1 MEDPIVQR
9 LFALQDLG
17 YRDFQAKLMPTVDP
31 KTVIGVRT
39 PDLRKLARSL
49 RGTPEAA
56 EFLAALPHRY
66 YEENNLHGFLICDQK
81 GFAETIA
88 ALDAFL
94 PFVDN
99 WATCD
104 LMAPRAFQ
112 ARPAD
117 LPDHIR
123 RWLRDGRC
131 YTVRFGV
138 GMLLKYYLDEAFLP
152 EHLQWVSEVCCE
164 EYYVNM
170 MVAWYFATALA
181 KQPDATLPWI
191 AEGRLP
197 CWVHN
202 KTIQKAV
209 ESYRIPPEQKE
220 MLRGLRRRE
229 K

>member
-1 MEDPIVQR
+1 MSDTIVQR
-9 LFALQDLG
+9 LFALQDAG
-17 YRDFQAKLMPTVDP
+17 YRDFQAKLMPTVD
-31 KTVIGVRT
+31 KETVIGVRT

-49 RGTPEAA
+49 RGTPVAA
-56 EFLAALPHRY
+56 AFLSGLPHTY
-66 YEENNLHGFLICDQK
+66 YEENNLHGLLISD
-81 GFAETIA
+81 FRDYDETVA

-94 PFVDN
+94 PHVDN

-104 LMAPRAFQ
+104 LLAPRAFHP
-112 ARPAD
+112 RPAA
-117 LPDHIR
+117 LPGDIC
-123 RWLRDGRC
+123 RWLKEDWC

-138 GMLLKYYLDEAFLP
+138 GMLLKYYLDAEFRP
-152 EHLQWVSEVCCE
+152 EHLNWVSEVCCE

-181 KQPDATLPWI
+181 KQYDAAFPWI

-209 ESYRIPPEQKE
+209 ESYRISPDQKAV
-220 MLRGLRRRE
+220 LRTLRRRE

>member
-1 MEDPIVQR
+1 MEQTIVQR
-9 LFALQDLG
+9 LFALQDTG

-31 KTVIGVRT
+31 ETVIGVRT
-39 PDLRKLARSL
+39 PELRKLARQL

-56 EFLAALPHRY
+56 AFLSALPHTY
-66 YEENNLHGFLICDQK
+66 YEENNLHGMLICDRK
-81 GFAETIA
+81 DYAETIA

-104 LMAPRAFQ
+104 LMAPKAFRAHPG
-112 ARPAD
+112 A
-117 LPDHIR
+117 LPGDIR
-123 RWLRDGRC
+123 RWLDSGRC

-138 GMLLKYYLDEAFLP
+138 GMLLKYYLDEEFQP
-152 EHLQWVSEVCCE
+152 EHLNWVSAVCCE

-170 MVAWYFATALA
+170 MVAWYFATALS
-181 KQPDATLPWI
+181 KQYDAVFPWI

-197 CWVHN
+197 RWVHN
-202 KTIQKAV
+202 RTIQKAV
-209 ESYRIPPEQKE
+209 ESYRITPEQKDV
-220 MLRGLRRRE
+220 LRTLRQ

>member
-1 MEDPIVQR
+1 MENPIVQR
-9 LFALQDLG
+9 LFALQDPG
-17 YRDFQAKLMPTVDP
+17 YRDFQAKLMPTVDRE
-31 KTVIGVRT
+31 TVIGVRT

-56 EFLAALPHRY
+56 AFLADLPHTY
-66 YEENNLHGFLICDQK
+66 YEENNLHGFLICDSK
-81 GFAETIA
+81 DYAETIL

-112 ARPAD
+112 AHPAA
-117 LPDHIR
+117 LPGDIR
-123 RWLRDGRC
+123 RWLEDGRC

-138 GMLLKYYLDEAFLP
+138 GMLLRYYLDEEFRP

-181 KQPDATLPWI
+181 KQPDAALPWI

-197 CWVHN
+197 RWVHN

-209 ESYRIPPEQKE
+209 ESYRISPEQKE
-220 MLRGLRRRE
+220 ILRGLRQ